1 MSSLEVSGDPIS
13 TQTPE
18 DQLQSN
24 TYWFHIFQAMVDHEL
39 AKLGPDAFAVYCV
52 IKSHCNL
59 KTGLSIPSI
68 QTIAQKAG
76 ISERQVMRKIKT
88 LEAEGY
94 ISKTRS
100 RKYNEYSLTEKLAIK
115 DGQGRPRGLAQW
127 KYRPAQI
134 QSTVEELKRML
145 RYKQTVGQNIH
156 IEHLHIVQS
165 QTTIGFQISPADL
178 ENLANSNPAIYQTLL
193 SIRSSIQKRN
203 STEE

>member
-1 MSSLEVSGDPIS
+1 MSSLEVSGDPS
-13 TQTPE
+13 PQTP
-18 DQLQSN
+18 DDHLQSN

-100 RKYNEYSLTEKLAIK
+100 RKYNEYSLTEKIAIK
-115 DGQGRPRGLAQW
+115 DSQGRPRALAHW

-145 RYKQTVGQNIH
+145 RHKQTVGQDIY

-165 QTTIGFQISPADL
+165 QTNIGFQISPADL

>member
-1 MSSLEVSGDPIS
+1 MSSLEVTGDPTS
-13 TQTPE
+13 PQTPE

-115 DGQGRPRGLAQW
+115 DGQGRPRALAQW

-134 QSTVEELKRML
+134 QSTVEELKSML

-156 IEHLHIVQS
+156 IEHLHIVQN

-178 ENLANSNPAIYQTLL
+178 ENLASSNPAIYQTLL